1 RISLSVPSTTLFRS
15 DLQER
20 RTGVEQG
27 GDALARKQLAARG
40 VPVARLLAPAL
51 GCAREAAVEFLDQR
65 AVVAGVVEELL
76 RTGIEPGIEDRHVG
90 VAGEGMEG
98 GYVIPAA
105 ARRAL
110 RARPHS
116 GLPPR
121 ALRRFK
127 KTPNERPAH
136 GGPSG

>member
-1 RISLSVPSTTLFRS
+1 RGVSVAGL
-15 DLQER
+15 
-20 RTGVEQG
+20 
-27 GDALARKQLAARG
+27 LAA
-40 VPVARLLAPAL
+40 AL

-65 AVVAGVVEELL
+65 AVVAGVVEEFL

-121 ALRRFK
+121 AGEGARAELRRFK